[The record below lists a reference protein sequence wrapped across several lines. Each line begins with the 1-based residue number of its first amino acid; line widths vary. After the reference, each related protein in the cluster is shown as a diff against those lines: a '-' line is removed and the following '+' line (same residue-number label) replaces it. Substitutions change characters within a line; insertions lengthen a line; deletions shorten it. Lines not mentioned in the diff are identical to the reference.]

1 MASGTRKRVM
11 IGIVAAI
18 VALLTVATT
27 VFASGF
33 GGRHDFAAPTGNNQ
47 PSNNQPGSNN
57 QGDRGFG
64 PRAIVTATD
73 TTNQTI
79 TLGGLPQQIATVK
92 VDQSV
97 KLVAI
102 QPDGTTTNAAIGD
115 FKTGSLVEVHFQ
127 FNGRGNRGHGRGNG
141 QPGAMPNQPGNGS
154 AQPGTTPNQPSNGQG
169 QPNVTVT
176 ELALV
181 PAGQV
186 HVSGLVT
193 ATGSTLTIV
202 DGGGLQLTITPS
214 SSVKVTKGTATA
226 GVTDIKVGDRITATG
241 TQNGATVNADTLRI
255 FDPSAIK
262 SGMRPGMKP
271 GNGNQPAAPATT

>member
-18 VALLTVATT
+18 IALLTVATT

-47 PSNNQPGSNN
+47 PSNNQPGNNN
-57 QGDRGFG
+57 QGERGFG
-64 PRAIVTATD
+64 PRAIVTAVD
-73 TTNQTI
+73 TTKQTI
-79 TLGGLPQQIATVK
+79 TLGGLPQQIATVTIN
-92 VDQSV
+92 QNV

-102 QPDGTTTNAAIGD
+102 QPDGTTKDAAIGD

-127 FNGRGNRGHGRGNG
+127 FNGRSGRGHGAG
-141 QPGAMPNQPGNGS
+141 QPGAMPNQPGSGS
-154 AQPGTTPNQPSNGQG
+154 TQPGTTPNQPGNGQG

-202 DGGGLQLTITPS
+202 DGGGLQLTITPA

-226 GVTDIKVGDRITATG
+226 SVTDIKVGDRITATG

-255 FDPSAIK
+255 FDPSAMK
-262 SGMRPGMKP
+262 SGKRPGMKP
-271 GNGNQPAAPATT
+271 GNGNQPAASATT

>member
-1 MASGTRKRVM
+1 MASGRRKRVM

-33 GGRHDFAAPTGNNQ
+33 GGRHGFAAPTGNNQ
-47 PSNNQPGSNN
+47 PSNNQMGNN
-57 QGDRGFG
+57 NRGFG
-64 PRAIVTATD
+64 PRAIVTAAD
-73 TTNQTI
+73 TTKHTI
-79 TLGGLPQQIATVK
+79 TLGGLPQQIATVTIN
-92 VDQSV
+92 QNV

-102 QPDGTTTNAAIGD
+102 QPDGTTKDAAIGD
-115 FKTGSLVEVHFQ
+115 FTTGSLVEVHFQ
-127 FNGRGNRGHGRGNG
+127 FNGRGGRGRGNG
-141 QPGAMPNQPGNGS
+141 QPGMTPNQPGNGPT
-154 AQPGTTPNQPSNGQG
+154 QPGTTPNQPSNGQG

-186 HVSGLVT
+186 RVEGLVT
-193 ATGSTLTIV
+193 ATGNTLTIV

-214 SSVKVTKGTATA
+214 GSAKVTKGTATA
-226 GVTDIKVGDRITATG
+226 SGTDIKVGDRITVSG
-241 TQNGATVNADTLRI
+241 TQNGAGVNADTIRI
-255 FDPSAIK
+255 FDPSAMR

-271 GNGNQPAAPATT
+271 GSGNQPAPATT

>member
-47 PSNNQPGSNN
+47 PSTNQPGNTN
-57 QGDRGFG
+57 RGDRGFG
-64 PRAIVTATD
+64 PRAIVTAVD
-73 TTNQTI
+73 TTTI
-79 TLGGLPQQIATVK
+79 TLGGVPQQIATVK

-102 QPDGTTTNAAIGD
+102 QPDGTTKDVTIGD
-115 FKTGSLVEVHFQ
+115 FKVGSLVAVHFQ
-127 FNGRGNRGHGRGNG
+127 FNGRGGRGHGAG
-141 QPGAMPNQPGNGS
+141 
-154 AQPGTTPNQPSNGQG
+154 QPGTTPNQPGNGSPQPGAAPNQPSNNQG

-181 PAGQV
+181 PVGQV
-186 HVSGLVT
+186 RVEGLVT

-202 DGGGLQLTITPS
+202 DGGGLQLTITPTS
-214 SSVKVTKGTATA
+214 GATVTKGTATA
-226 GVTDIKVGDRITATG
+226 SVTDIKVGDRITATG
-241 TQNGATVNADTLRI
+241 TQNGATVNAATLRI
-255 FDPSAIK
+255 FDPSAMK

-271 GNGNQPAAPATT
+271 GNGTQPAPPSA

>member
-33 GGRHDFAAPTGNNQ
+33 GGRHDFAAPTGNAQ
-47 PSNNQPGSNN
+47 TGSNQTGN
-57 QGDRGFG
+57 TDRGGRGFG
-64 PRAIVTATD
+64 PRAIVTAVD
-73 TTNQTI
+73 TTKQTI
-79 TLGGLPQQIATVK
+79 TLGGVPQQIATVTIN
-92 VDQSV
+92 QSV

-102 QPDGTTTNAAIGD
+102 QPDGTTKDVTIGD
-115 FKTGSLVEVHFQ
+115 FKVGSLVAVHFQ
-127 FNGRGNRGHGRGNG
+127 FNGRGGRGHGAG
-141 QPGAMPNQPGNGS
+141 
-154 AQPGTTPNQPSNGQG
+154 QPGTTPNQPGNGSPQPGAAPNQPSNNQG

-186 HVSGLVT
+186 RVEGLVT

-202 DGGGLQLTITPS
+202 DGGGLQLTVTPTS
-214 SSVKVTKGTATA
+214 GAKVTKGTATA
-226 GVTDIKVGDRITATG
+226 SVTDIKVGDRITATG

-255 FDPSAIK
+255 FDPSAMK
-262 SGMRPGMKP
+262 SGMKP
-271 GNGNQPAAPATT
+271 GNGNQPAPPSA

>member
-1 MASGTRKRVM
+1 MVSGTRKRVM

-18 VALLTVATT
+18 VALVKVATT

-33 GGRHDFAAPTGNNQ
+33 GGRHNFPAPTGNNQ
-47 PSNNQPGSNN
+47 PSNNQPGNNN

-64 PRAIVTATD
+64 PRAIVTAVD
-73 TTNQTI
+73 TTKQTI
-79 TLGGLPQQIATVK
+79 SLGGLPQQIATITIN
-92 VDQSV
+92 QNV

-102 QPDGTTTNAAIGD
+102 QPDGTTKTAAIGD
-115 FKTGSLVEVHFQ
+115 FQVGSLVEVHFQ
-127 FNGRGNRGHGRGNG
+127 FNGRGNRGRGNG

-154 AQPGTTPNQPSNGQG
+154 SQPGNAPNQPSTGQG

-181 PAGQV
+181 PVGQV
-186 HVSGLVT
+186 RVEGLVT

-202 DGGGLQLTITPS
+202 DGGGLQLTITPTS
-214 SSVKVTKGTATA
+214 GAKVTKGTATA
-226 GVTDIKVGDRITATG
+226 NVTDIKVGDRITATG

-255 FDPSAIK
+255 FDPSAMK

-271 GNGNQPAAPATT
+271 GNGNQPAPPSA